1 MKRKYL
7 IYIKE
12 RKYNMCREREKVGV
26 KKSTLMPI
34 ERKYHT
40 CANEKHSYRAN
51 QKEVLHSGK

>member
-1 MKRKYL
+1 
-7 IYIKE
+7 
-12 RKYNMCREREKVGV
+12 MCREREKVGV

>member
-1 MKRKYL
+1 MCKLKESFL
-7 IYIKE
+7 IE
-12 RKYNMCREREKVGV
+12 QREKRVGV

-40 CANEKHSYRAN
+40 RVNEKHSYRAN